1 MSTEKGRIFDQG
13 RLPGCGS
20 AACAMEGAMV
30 KATLCN
36 TSVSRVEIDQ
46 RARDTRLRLEQ
57 IERLLVSR
65 AAVTASRHRRVL
77 YLFSF
82 GRRGVGSRTSRIQG
96 RLNTGRPRM
105 PQIHQGWVP
114 SVP

>member
-1 MSTEKGRIFDQG
+1 MLEAI
-13 RLPGCGS
+13 
-20 AACAMEGAMV
+20 
-30 KATLCN
+30 LCDK
-36 TSVSRVEIDQ
+36 SVSRVETDQ

-65 AAVTASRHRRVL
+65 AAVTASRLKRIL

-82 GRRGVGSRTSRIQG
+82 GRRGMGSRTSRIQG
-96 RLNTGRPRM
+96 PLNTRRPRM